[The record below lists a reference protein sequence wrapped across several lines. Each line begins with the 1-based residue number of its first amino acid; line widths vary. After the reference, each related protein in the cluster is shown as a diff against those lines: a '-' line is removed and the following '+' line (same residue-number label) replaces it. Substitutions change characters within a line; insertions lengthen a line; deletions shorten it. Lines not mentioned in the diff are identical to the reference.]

1 MSFLSFLAPVVGSV
15 LGGLLGNQGSQQAA
29 QTAGNDA
36 LAQSQQAFND
46 YTNYANQQQQGLKNQ
61 ITSLGTNPFI
71 SALSQLKAPNPSAN
85 TYTPVGMSGVPM
97 YGAGGG
103 STGAA
108 AGSPTGAAAGGAMP
122 TGSPYQGNPFAQI
135 AQRRQAQPMMR
146 GMGQ

>member
-1 MSFLSFLAPVVGSV
+1 MSFLPAAISAGGSI
-15 LGGLLGNQGSQQAA
+15 LGGLLGGKGANQSASNASNAA
-29 QTAGNDA
+29 IQGANTE
-36 LAQSQQAFND
+36 FND